1 MMATFNFELVSP
13 EKLLFT
19 GPVEQVV
26 VPGTEG
32 DFAVLRDHAPVMS
45 ALRPGVI
52 VITDDKHEVQR
63 LFVRGGFAD
72 VSPAGLTILAE
83 SAMPVHEISDEF
95 VAAEVKAAEDEFQA
109 ATSEDDRRKSAERL
123 AQVLTLRDQLL
134 SRTHLQ

>member
-1 MMATFNFELVSP
+1 MATFNFELVSP

-123 AQVLTLRDQLL
+123 AQILTLRDQFL